1 MKSSSHRKN
10 LQNFDS
16 IVGTATRIEGNLHVD
31 ESLRI
36 DGKLKGNLI
45 QEIGKARWII
55 IGPAGEINGDI
66 RAQNV
71 CVSGKV
77 IGNIY
82 ATESIELL
90 DGCEVRGNIT
100 HKSITVEPGASV
112 HGQLIANSK
121 DDSEAAALR
130 VIAAARTTSS

>member
-1 MKSSSHRKN
+1 MKSSSHRKT

-16 IVGTATRIEGNLHVD
+16 IVGTATRIEGDLHVD

-36 DGKLKGNLI
+36 DGTLNGNLI
-45 QEIGKARWII
+45 QVVGKARWII
-55 IGPAGEINGDI
+55 IGASGEINGDI

-77 IGNIY
+77 IGNIF

-121 DDSEAAALR
+121 DDSEAAAMR
-130 VIAAARTTSS
+130 VIATARTISS

>member
-16 IVGTATRIEGNLHVD
+16 IIGTATRIEGNLYID
-31 ESLRI
+31 ESMRI

-45 QEIGKARWII
+45 QEIGKSRWII

-71 CVSGKV
+71 CVLGKV
-77 IGNIY
+77 IGNIF
-82 ATESIELL
+82 ATESIELM
-90 DGCEVRGNIT
+90 DGSEVRGNIT

-130 VIAAARTTSS
+130 VIETARTTTS